1 MMGISPQIEHR
12 LFSFMSLNWR
22 GRPLET
28 HEVIINLIASTTTST
43 GLKVYAQL
51 DTRSYPTR
59 ITVSDGQIAAVHI
72 TRHTFHGDWNY
83 TITPSV
89 IQS

>member
-1 MMGISPQIEHR
+1 ME
-12 LFSFMSLNWR
+12 SL
-22 GRPLET
+22 
-28 HEVIINLIASTTTST
+28 EVVLSLIGPTTTST

-51 DTRSYPTR
+51 DQGTYERGLE
-59 ITVSDGQIAAVHI
+59 ITNDQLAAVNL

-83 TITPSV
+83 TISPSL